1 MQNNFQIFNKTKGK
15 LPSLPFEA
23 MKEKVLGAKYEL
35 SLVFTDSRQMK
46 KLNTIYRNLEVP
58 TDILSFPLSKTTGEI
73 YICPSESRKMMKDF
87 GRTYDNFIAF
97 LFIHGLVHLK
107 GFDHGTKMEKVEKK
121 FRKMFKI

>member
-1 MQNNFQIFNKTKGK
+1 
-15 LPSLPFEA
+15 